1 MIHNQPP
8 LLRHGLRSA
17 APVLLA
23 ASLLACCPVPSGQ
36 SVETSFAAVLAS
48 VAPGEASALLDS
60 GRRVLLLYGEN
71 QPSERLAAG
80 QRVYVE
86 GLLAGQVVQVSRIT
100 VIPQGA
106 RAQPVRAATA
116 AAPMTPAAV
125 PSMAGRN
132 SGTG

>member
-1 MIHNQPP
+1 MIHNLPP
-8 LLRHGLRSA
+8 LRRRGRRLA
-17 APVLLA
+17 ALGLLA

-60 GRRVLLLYGEN
+60 GQRVLLLFGES
-71 QPSERLAAG
+71 QPIERLSAG

-86 GLLAGQVVQVSRIT
+86 GMLTGLVVQVSRIT
-100 VIPQGA
+100 VIPQRA
-106 RAQPVRAATA
+106 QAQPVRAATA

-125 PSMAGRN
+125 PSMAGRS